1 MEMIKKIIEYYLNYV
16 VEMNFESISNYH
28 LKDNL
33 VRALKKINS
42 IEINLEMS
50 LHKVKESK
58 NKMKDIKKKILL
70 SSAKFLLLKQK
81 LKNML
86 IIHKIMKDKLLPWK
100 NTLIISKGL
109 KDKNNFCTLWKNIIE
124 IRDDVQLWSKEGTN
138 FLFKKRSLQIN
149 EILIKK
155 CKMKLAKLQ
164 EHIEKQLN
172 NIFLETNNDILE
184 CYRYFMINPEI
195 TIDKFIDIL
204 FTIFKNTIF
213 KIIKGTF
220 ISFTED
226 QKSSLLQDI
235 KNVRDLTRLKFE
247 ENKFLSAFNLV
258 LKNLSKVCE
267 CFHNLT
273 SAFKNSQNKDE
284 K

>member
-1 MEMIKKIIEYYLNYV
+1 MIKKIIEYYLNYV
-16 VEMNFESISNYH
+16 VEMNFESISNHH

-258 LKNLSKVCE
+258 LKNLSRVCE

>member
-1 MEMIKKIIEYYLNYV
+1 
-16 VEMNFESISNYH
+16 
-28 LKDNL
+28 
-33 VRALKKINS
+33 
-42 IEINLEMS
+42 MS

-58 NKMKDIKKKILL
+58 NKMKEIKKKILL

-81 LKNML
+81 LKNLL
-86 IIHKIMKDKLLPWK
+86 IIHQIMKDKLLSWK
-100 NTLIISKGL
+100 NTLIKSKGM
-109 KDKNNFCTLWKNIIE
+109 KDKNNFCIFWKNIIE
-124 IRDDVQLWSKEGTN
+124 IRDDVQLWSKEGCN
-138 FLFKKRSLQIN
+138 ILFKKRSLQIN

-164 EHIEKQLN
+164 DHVEKQLN
-172 NIFLETNNDILE
+172 NIFLETNFNILE

-195 TIDKFIDIL
+195 TNDKFIDIL
-204 FTIFKNTIF
+204 ITIFKKTIF
-213 KIIKGTF
+213 KIIKGTL

-235 KNVRDLTRLKFE
+235 KSVRDLTRLKYE
-247 ENKFLSAFNLV
+247 ENKFLSAFNQV

-267 CFHNLT
+267 CFHNMT
-273 SAFKNSQNKDE
+273 YAFKNSGSKDE